1 MRDKKMNI
9 TMKKELKKKELLSAA
24 YILFISK
31 GVEKTSIDDI
41 AKTAKL
47 GKGTFYLYFNDKS
60 DILDNL
66 ILRKSNEIIRE
77 GLKKTEKSDK
87 ADFKEKT
94 LMFIDYI
101 IDVFENNKSLLK
113 LIKKNISTGVY
124 KKAVNSQDEY
134 GDIKFALDIF
144 IKNLIEEGIDKEEA
158 EITLFMIIELVGSI
172 SYTSIIFNE
181 PACIKSVKP
190 VLFKKIRAMLEY
202 KK

>member
-24 YILFISK
+24 YSLFISK

-47 GKGTFYLYFNDKS
+47 GKGTFYLYFKDKS

-77 GLKKTEKSDK
+77 GLKKTEKFDK

-124 KKAVNSQDEY
+124 KKAINSLDEY

-144 IKNLIEEGIDKEEA
+144 IKNLIEEGIDREEA

-172 SYTSIIFNE
+172 SYTSIMFNE
-181 PACIKSVKP
+181 PTDIRAVKP
-190 VLFKKIRAMLEY
+190 VLFKKIRGMLEY
-202 KK
+202 RK